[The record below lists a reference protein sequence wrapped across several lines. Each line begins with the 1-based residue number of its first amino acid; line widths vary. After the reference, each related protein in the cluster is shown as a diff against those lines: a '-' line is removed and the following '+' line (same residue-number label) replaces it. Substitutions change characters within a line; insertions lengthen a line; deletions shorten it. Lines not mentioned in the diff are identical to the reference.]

1 MGMWIQVILR
11 LINCQRRGWNECD
24 PCGYIINKKISFLEK
39 EVIPC
44 SNESLPGS
52 VYYFHKTTG
61 WNGTVL
67 EWLDRVPRGLKGFVF
82 TQIHRSAKS
91 AQKRVTRCVW
101 REIPLT
107 RRIWSSL
114 RPLGVTNR
122 IIFPWIYRACYWE
135 YRTVMGWKDVSLIKS
150 RGCVTEQ
157 TRLVSGVDPPL
168 FESVRRHRHG
178 QTRAVQFSTVE
189 DGRLSWPVTEGEL

>member
-1 MGMWIQVILR
+1 MFFSPTLFIAMLTSRNIFLFKKQARIFEGDENIGMWTQVILC
-11 LINCQRRGWNECD
+11 LINCERSGWNECD

-67 EWLDRVPRGLKGFVF
+67 EWLDRVPRGLNGFVF
-82 TQIHRSAKS
+82 TQIHRSAKR
-91 AQKRVTRCVW
+91 ARKRVTRCVW

-114 RPLGVTNR
+114 RPLGVTDR
-122 IIFPWIYRACYWE
+122 ITFPRIYIGLLLRIQN
-135 YRTVMGWKDVSLIKS
+135 G
-150 RGCVTEQ
+150 
-157 TRLVSGVDPPL
+157 
-168 FESVRRHRHG
+168 
-178 QTRAVQFSTVE
+178 
-189 DGRLSWPVTEGEL
+189 DGLKRCNLD

>member
-1 MGMWIQVILR
+1 MFFSPTLFIAMLTSRNSFLFKKQARIFEGDENMGMWTQVILC
-11 LINCQRRGWNECD
+11 LTNCERSGWNECD

-52 VYYFHKTTG
+52 VYYFLKTTG

-67 EWLDRVPRGLKGFVF
+67 EWLDRVPRGLNGFVF
-82 TQIHRSAKS
+82 TQIHRSAKR
-91 AQKRVTRCVW
+91 ARKRVKRCVW

-114 RPLGVTNR
+114 RPLGVTDR
-122 IIFPWIYRACYWE
+122 ITFPRIYR
-135 YRTVMGWKDVSLIKS
+135 L
-150 RGCVTEQ
+150 VTEN
-157 TRLVSGVDPPL
+157 
-168 FESVRRHRHG
+168 
-178 QTRAVQFSTVE
+178 
-189 DGRLSWPVTEGEL
+189 TERWWAEKM

>member
-1 MGMWIQVILR
+1 MSEGDENMGMWIQVILC
-11 LINCQRRGWNECD
+11 LINCERSGWNECD

-67 EWLDRVPRGLKGFVF
+67 EWLDRVPRGLNGFVF
-82 TQIHRSAKS
+82 TQTHRSAKS
-91 AQKRVTRCVW
+91 AKKKRVTIYNTRCVW

-114 RPLGVTNR
+114 RPLGVTDR
-122 IIFPWIYRACYWE
+122 IIFPRIYR
-135 YRTVMGWKDVSLIKS
+135 L
-150 RGCVTEQ
+150 VTENKN
-157 TRLVSGVDPPL
+157 S
-168 FESVRRHRHG
+168 
-178 QTRAVQFSTVE
+178 
-189 DGRLSWPVTEGEL
+189 DGLERCNLD